1 MPILTLWEKRALSL
15 RWLNDN
21 HINIVQSL
29 VLWWVRKAP
38 SESLLNYMLEWIT
51 EWTEVK
57 FYLDGINQNTNKEEE
72 DLSFITK

>member
-1 MPILTLWEKRALSL
+1 
-15 RWLNDN
+15 
-21 HINIVQSL
+21 
-29 VLWWVRKAP
+29 
-38 SESLLNYMLEWIT
+38 MLEWIT